1 MLRSG
6 IINPHVLSL
15 VARIR
20 HTNALVIAD
29 WAFPAWPDVE
39 TVDLS
44 LIAGIPTVPQVLG
57 AILANWQC
65 DAAYMAEEFRTHNPP
80 QVQELFSLAL
90 RGVPVHYEPHTEF
103 KRRVP
108 GALGLIRTGDAT
120 VYSNMVLISG

>member
-29 WAFPAWPDVE
+29 WAFPAWPGVE

-65 DAAYMAEEFRTHNPP
+65 ETAYMAEEFRTHNPP
-80 QVQELFSLAL
+80 QIQELFTLAL
-90 RGVPVHYEPHTEF
+90 RGVPVHFEPHVEF